1 MTIVE
6 LEEMAKRMIE
16 GINAGE
22 MRMEDAQAVLN
33 GVKETDARDSIKL
46 LNDFPDLFLKMIPMG
61 ASLDLKRFIPLIK
74 EAFPMLLK
82 KIEEYGTEKFVNELS
97 KPEVVI
103 FPGMLVA
110 AGRFLEKV
118 DVEKVNAHGEEIK
131 DILSVMLSLFNR
143 MVMPIADRSDE
154 LKKAFDRIEFA
165 ISVNFHAREL
175 GFVFNLKCDRKSGK
189 GVMENFKMEEDPE
202 ADLNWMISTKGLL
215 YFFNFI
221 GTGGDL
227 QDFFEVTSS
236 GEIEIVEEDLPGA
249 GLIPWLI
256 DVSDL
261 SKKIGDTYPKSG

>member
-33 GVKETDARDSIKL
+33 GVKETDAKDSIKL

-110 AGRFLEKV
+110 VRRLLENLEKMG
-118 DVEKVNAHGEEIK
+118 VEKVNAHGKEIK
-131 DILSVMLSLFNR
+131 DILSVVLLLFNR

-154 LKKAFDRIEFA
+154 LKKAFDRIECA
-165 ISVNFHAREL
+165 ISANFHAREL

-227 QDFFEVTSS
+227 QDFF
-236 GEIEIVEEDLPGA
+236 
-249 GLIPWLI
+249 
-256 DVSDL
+256 
-261 SKKIGDTYPKSG
+261 